1 MITAFVITVKEMDQ
15 FYLHFIFIFSVYRY
29 CFCLKEKMHFSLN
42 CPKQPTTLF
51 PMKKDSFV
59 PSVPRVQF
67 AYVITKASNPHYDF
81 NQAKYKCS
89 SFLGFQQPLF
99 LPYLLL
105 NWAANHNCCPI
116 RCCFINQLVK
126 QPMKIKQP
134 NVVDPCEPKS
144 TKQSNCLTLE
154 AKPELRRH
162 YEDTNFRKY

>member
-1 MITAFVITVKEMDQ
+1 M
-15 FYLHFIFIFSVYRY
+15 R
-29 CFCLKEKMHFSLN
+29 FSLN
-42 CPKQPTTLF
+42 CAKQFTTFF

-59 PSVPRVQF
+59 PSVPRVKF
-67 AYVITKASNPHYDF
+67 AYVIKAPNLHHAF

-99 LPYLLL
+99 LLYLLL
-105 NWAANHNCCPI
+105 NWTANHNCCPI
-116 RCCFINQLVK
+116 RCYFINQLVK

-134 NVVDPCEPKS
+134 NVVELSEPKS

-154 AKPELRRH
+154 ARPELRRH